1 MIQHQKCD
9 SRKSRPRHSR
19 SAVHP
24 LSRRRARDKSSS
36 PKFGGTR
43 SPGRLVSHYSGADGA
58 APSSL
63 TALRHSATSRL
74 HGSWQSSGITG
85 SPSPVWSCDVS
96 NFSGGSWVDAGAPV
110 ASRFHKI
117 VRKHPSLERQKS
129 PTTWLTC
136 SSEIFA
142 ATRYMP
148 DCRFKVSRSVVVTS
162 RFAFHALNSAN
173 LPGQHSLTARL
184 NSLQLPS

>member
-19 SAVHP
+19 SAIHP

-36 PKFGGTR
+36 LKFGGTR
-43 SPGRLVSHYSGADGA
+43 SPRRLVSHYSGADGA

-74 HGSWQSSGITG
+74 HGSWQSNGITG

-96 NFSGGSWVDAGAPV
+96 NFSGGNFVDAIVPRS
-110 ASRFHKI
+110 SRFHKI
-117 VRKHPSLERQKS
+117 VRKHPPLDRQKF
-129 PTTWLTC
+129 PTRSLIC

-142 ATRYMP
+142 ATRYIP
-148 DCRFKVSRSVVVTS
+148 DCRVNVVRNGVVVR
-162 RFAFHALNSAN
+162 RFSFHAAN
-173 LPGQHSLTARL
+173 MASLPG
-184 NSLQLPS
+184 

>member
-1 MIQHQKCD
+1 MVQHQKCD
-9 SRKSRPRHSR
+9 SQRSRPRHSR

-36 PKFGGTR
+36 LKFGGTR
-43 SPGRLVSHYSGADGA
+43 LPRRLVSHYSGADGA

-74 HGSWQSSGITG
+74 QGSWQSNGITG
-85 SPSPVWSCDVS
+85 APRPVWSCDVS

-117 VRKHPSLERQKS
+117 VRKQPSLERQNLPPS
-129 PTTWLTC
+129 SLSC

-148 DCRFKVSRSVVVTS
+148 DCRFKVSRSVVVT
-162 RFAFHALNSAN
+162 RFFASHAANMAN
-173 LPGQHSLTARL
+173 LPG
-184 NSLQLPS
+184 